1 MKETRKGCVLFPAR
15 STPPRVSFLKLEA
28 VPAEPQACGPGPRED
43 AGQGCGRTRVRLSL
57 HRPQPLHGHGYSWY
71 CTLGTFSPLTLT
83 TMR

>member
-43 AGQGCGRTRVRLSL
+43 AGQGCGRTRVRSPSTGLS
-57 HRPQPLHGHGYSWY
+57 H
-71 CTLGTFSPLTLT
+71 CTATATVGIVL
-83 TMR
+83 